1 MPGAIHGLAE
11 GVPSVLSLTVLY
23 TQERKEFPV
32 ARHHGMTA
40 IPYLE
45 EAERP
50 ERGNGHVR
58 SPASMWGKFARLSGA
73 NLGYPLAG
81 DGREWSAG
89 VRRES
94 PFSGSRRTA
103 IEL

>member
-1 MPGAIHGLAE
+1 M
-11 GVPSVLSLTVLY
+11 
-23 TQERKEFPV
+23 FPV
-32 ARHHGMTA
+32 ARHHGMNG

-45 EAERP
+45 DVERP
-50 ERGNGHVR
+50 EGETGM
-58 SPASMWGKFARLSGA
+58 SEDPARAGA
-73 NLGYPLAG
+73 SLPVSVERFL
-81 DGREWSAG
+81 EWSGMECG